1 MIIRVSG
8 HNIYILIEME
18 GKSVKVIGDYK
29 ITPYCLGRGTFSEV
43 YLSEDYLGQKIAA
56 KVISL
61 KDLSGTCPFI
71 QPRW

>member
-1 MIIRVSG
+1 MIIRSTR

-29 ITPYCLGRGTFSEV
+29 ITPHCLGTGSFSEV

-56 KVISL
+56 KVIPL
-61 KDLSGTCPFI
+61 KGLSCTHPSI
-71 QPRW
+71 QPK